1 MGVFL
6 LAYSMNNLKND
17 VVFSEYQFLGKAQV
31 GCLSLSIEPD
41 WLSSIPRAHMVERK
55 NQLLKIALWLHVCA
69 LAPTPTHNIHKSYVK
84 GGSFI
89 YVKDG

>member
-41 WLSSIPRAHMVERK
+41 
-55 NQLLKIALWLHVCA
+55 
-69 LAPTPTHNIHKSYVK
+69 
-84 GGSFI
+84 
-89 YVKDG
+89 